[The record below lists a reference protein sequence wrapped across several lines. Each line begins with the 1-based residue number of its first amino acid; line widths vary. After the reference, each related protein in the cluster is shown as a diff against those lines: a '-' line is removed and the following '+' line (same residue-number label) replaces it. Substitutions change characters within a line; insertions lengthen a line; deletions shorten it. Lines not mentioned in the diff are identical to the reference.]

1 MSVLNMP
8 KDIGAPIRGWKGV
21 PSMVGVLSG
30 EYYQLLWRRASRFL
44 VRARR
49 DLGEGDYD
57 GACFNSE
64 QAVQLAVKALLYKFF
79 GETPRIHG
87 SKALLA
93 RLRNLFMDAGEGSVA
108 ELLSSLISSYRS
120 QLDLLEESYIMARYG
135 FLEYGEKQGRLC
147 LETAERILEVLME
160 VEKRMG

>member
-1 MSVLNMP
+1 M
-8 KDIGAPIRGWKGV
+8 
-21 PSMVGVLSG
+21 SG
-30 EYYQLLWRRASRFL
+30 EYYLLLWRRAGRFL
-44 VRARR
+44 ARARR

-93 RLRNLFMDAGEGSVA
+93 RLRNLFMDAGRSSIA
-108 ELLSSLISSYRS
+108 ETLSSLVSSYRS

-135 FLEYGEKQGRLC
+135 AIEYGEEQGRHC
-147 LETAERILEVLME
+147 VETAEKVLEVLAE
-160 VEKRMG
+160 IDRGMG